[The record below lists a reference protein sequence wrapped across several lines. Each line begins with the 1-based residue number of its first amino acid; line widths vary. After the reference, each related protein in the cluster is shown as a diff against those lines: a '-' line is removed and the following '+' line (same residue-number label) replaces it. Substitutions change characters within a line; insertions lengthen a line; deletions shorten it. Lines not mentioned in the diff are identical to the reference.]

1 MLRYRWQAAVQFP
14 PRTLYRC
21 SYSVCYDPRMSSV
34 RPFMELVALAL
45 FGATILLGPTD
56 AKAHAGHK
64 HHAVDL
70 TSVVTNSSSNTTAD
84 RTSSEQSTQQIFLSK
99 PTSAPVIAQVMQV
112 SGKANVES
120 ARLQNRS
127 PLSHE
132 CVPGCCDDCMACC
145 GIAYAVGSSALLYT
159 ARFARISFQRP
170 TTPWQHEPEAAR
182 KPPRSI
188 V

>member
-1 MLRYRWQAAVQFP
+1 MLRCRWQAAVQFLP
-14 PRTLYRC
+14 LTPYRC
-21 SYSVCYDPRMSSV
+21 SYSMCYDPTMSSV
-34 RPFMELVALAL
+34 RPFMGLVALAL
-45 FGATILLGPTD
+45 FGAAILLGPTD

-70 TSVVTNSSSNTTAD
+70 ASAVTNNSSNTTAD
-84 RTSSEQSTQQIFLSK
+84 RTPSEQSAPEIFLSK
-99 PTSAPVIAQVMQV
+99 PTPAPIITRVMQV
-112 SGKANVES
+112 IGKANVES

-159 ARFARISFQRP
+159 ARFARISFTRP